1 MAQSH
6 EVTLWNLLQLRAAIK
21 MEKVGMRHS
30 SGRSAR
36 KKAALSLGLKA
47 NTPHDQVI
55 EAINTEILKIRDDEM
70 ITREQESNYND
81 IVAAGLKHHG

>member
-1 MAQSH
+1 MNSM
-6 EVTLWNLLQLRAAIK
+6 ELWNLMQLRAAIK

-36 KKAALSLGLKA
+36 KKAVIWLGLKA

-55 EAINTEILKIRDDEM
+55 EAINTELNRV
-70 ITREQESNYND
+70 THEQSNTICNS
-81 IVAAGLKHHG
+81 HSQEN